1 MLKIKLIIL
10 CFGATVAML
19 PNVVNADDAYPI
31 ALADNLSEED
41 YLGEVPRVLTV
52 SRLSQSLADAP
63 SAVTVIDRETIR
75 ASGIVDLPEIFRLV
89 PGMYVATNAGFVYNT
104 NHVVSYHGITS
115 AYSGSMQVMINGR
128 SVYSPLFGGVNWS
141 ELPIAI
147 ADIERIEITRGPNAA
162 SYGANSFF
170 GTIKIITQS
179 PAEHAGAS
187 VIATHGNGR
196 NETFARYAGK
206 LNDLSYRVTAGYRED
221 DGLDKRN
228 DFKRTR
234 LLNAQADY
242 QLNTNN
248 SLELEFGLAN
258 GARGEGNINED
269 AILFLPRTKQIDNY
283 YGLIRW
289 RHNISDT
296 SDFSLQAYHSYDRSD
311 DETTSIDLRPGVR
324 TAAFNAEFRRQ
335 RNLGRPVP
343 VATAIANAAANAV
356 SASLPSGFIRINNE
370 VVQERTDIEAQHTF
384 ALGGNIRA
392 VWGGSVR
399 QDTMYA
405 PHYLASKKTDKFDL
419 QRLFG
424 HVEWRPFEKL
434 TLNTGAMLEHN
445 DFTGT
450 DVSPRA
456 SINFKPTPNHTFRLG
471 ISSALRTP
479 NYLEEK
485 FQDRL
490 TLPLT
495 QPNPLSATA
504 LIVQFRANKGNV
516 DPERIISR
524 ELGYMGKIGDLQLD
538 VRAFSDR
545 IDDVIRFRP
554 RTDFTS
560 PANTV
565 LLNGAVG
572 VDINSGTNVGSAAV
586 EGIEWQANWQL
597 TDKTKLLLNH
607 AYVQIRETQ
616 DGLKKNYVNSMPSNT
631 VSALVTY
638 KFDQNWDGSLAYYQV
653 GKVTALGDGDP
664 VDLARRTDVR
674 LARQFNSGRFKGE
687 VSAVVEN
694 LFNQHYEEFADYNTL
709 KRRGR
714 VNLRLDF

>member
-1 MLKIKLIIL
+1 MMIKIKSIIV
-10 CFGATVAML
+10 CFGAAVALL
-19 PNVVNADDAYPI
+19 PYLASADVAFPI
-31 ALADNLSEED
+31 AFADNLSEED

-89 PGMYVATNAGFVYNT
+89 PGMYVASNAGFVYNT

-170 GTIKIITQS
+170 GAINIITQA

-187 VIATHGNGR
+187 VFATHGDGR
-196 NETFARYAGK
+196 NEAFARYAGK

-221 DGLDKRN
+221 DGLEKRN

-234 LLNAQADY
+234 MLNAQADY
-242 QLNTNN
+242 QVNDKNG
-248 SLELEFGLAN
+248 LELEFGLAD

-269 AILFLPRTKQIDNY
+269 NILFLPRTKQIDNHF
-283 YGLIRW
+283 GLIRW

-296 SDFSLQAYHSYDRSD
+296 SDFSLQAYHNYDRSD
-311 DETTSIDLRPGVR
+311 DETTSINLRPLLPAPFR
-324 TAAFNAEFRRQ
+324 PFLASDAAF
-335 RNLGRPVP
+335 VK
-343 VATAIANAAANAV
+343 
-356 SASLPSGFIRINNE
+356 NE
-370 VVQERTDIEAQHTF
+370 VIQERTDIEAQHTF
-384 ALGGNIRA
+384 SIGNSIRT

-399 QDTMYA
+399 QDNMYA
-405 PHYLASKKTDKFDL
+405 PHYLATKKTDRFNL

-450 DVSPRA
+450 DISPRA
-456 SINFKPTPNHTFRLG
+456 SINFKLNPSHTFRLG
-471 ISSALRTP
+471 VSSALRTP

-490 TLPLT
+490 VLPLT
-495 QPNPLSATA
+495 QPNPLPLNPSA
-504 LIVQFRANKGNV
+504 LIAQFRANKGHV
-516 DPERIISR
+516 DPEQIISR
-524 ELGYMGKIGDLQLD
+524 ELGYLGKFGNLQLD

-545 IDDVIRFRP
+545 INDVIRFDQ
-554 RTDFTS
+554 RTDFTT
-560 PANTV
+560 PVNTL
-565 LLNGAVG
+565 LLNPLL
-572 VDINSGTNVGSAAV
+572 DIDVNSANNRGSAAV
-586 EGIEWQANWQL
+586 EGLEWQANWAF
-597 TDKTKLLLNH
+597 TSKTKLMFNH
-607 AYVQIRETQ
+607 AYVHIRETQ
-616 DGLKKNYVNSMPSNT
+616 DGLKRNYENSMPRNT
-631 VSALVTY
+631 VSALLTH
-638 KFDQNWDGSLAYYQV
+638 KFDQNWDGSLAYYQTS
-653 GKVTALGDGDP
+653 KVTALGDGDP
-664 VDLARRTDVR
+664 VDLARRTDAR
-674 LARQFNSGRFKGE
+674 LARQFNSGRWKGE

-694 LFNQHYEEFADYNTL
+694 LFNEHYEEFADYNTL

-714 VNLRLDF
+714 INLRLDF